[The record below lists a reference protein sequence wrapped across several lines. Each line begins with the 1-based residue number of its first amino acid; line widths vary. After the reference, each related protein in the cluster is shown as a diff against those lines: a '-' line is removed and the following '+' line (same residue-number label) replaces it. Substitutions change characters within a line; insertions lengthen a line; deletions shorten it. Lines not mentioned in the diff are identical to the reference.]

1 METEYKFGEESERKK
16 IFIEELKKFP
26 NFEKACAKIG
36 IARSTGYRWR
46 DKDAEFAKAIDGAKN
61 QGVDFI
67 NDMAEAQL
75 ISAIRDKNLK
85 AIEMW
90 LKAHH
95 RAYSSRLEL
104 SGKVEVETNDPLSPE
119 QQRLIKTALELA
131 GLVPE
136 ETDRQ
141 EITK

>member
-1 METEYKFGEESERKK
+1 MEKDYKFTEEVEKKK
-16 IFIEELKKFP
+16 IFIEELRKFP
-26 NFEKACAKIG
+26 NFEKACSKIG
-36 IARSTGYRWR
+36 IARSTGYRWKE
-46 DKDAEFAKAIDGAKN
+46 KDPEFLKAIEESKN
-61 QGVDFI
+61 QGVDYI

-90 LKAHH
+90 LRAHH
-95 RAYSSRLEL
+95 RAYSTKMEL

-119 QQRLIKTALELA
+119 QQRLITTALELA

-136 ETDRQ
+136 TNQ
-141 EITK
+141 